1 MFYTSNT
8 AEEGMKREK
17 LIKHL
22 EFTKM
27 HTCAHSLSRRNKL
40 KFQIQINS
48 GLLVNKK
55 LLWENPSLIHN
66 RIFACYIF

>member
-27 HTCAHSLSRRNKL
+27 QTCAHSLSRRNKL
-40 KFQIQINS
+40 KFQI
-48 GLLVNKK
+48 
-55 LLWENPSLIHN
+55 
-66 RIFACYIF
+66 